1 VYGYYYMHMN
11 MNWNEF
17 WWINMCY
24 EFHMKN
30 DGDQF
35 TSN

>member
-1 VYGYYYMHMN
+1 MD

-17 WWINMCY
+17 WWINKFCY

-30 DGDQF
+30 DDNEF
-35 TSN
+35 TND